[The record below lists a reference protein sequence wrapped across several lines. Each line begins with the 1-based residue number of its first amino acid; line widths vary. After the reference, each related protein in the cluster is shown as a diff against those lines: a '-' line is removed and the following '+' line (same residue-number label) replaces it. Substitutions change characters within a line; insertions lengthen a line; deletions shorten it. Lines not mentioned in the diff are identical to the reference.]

1 MIEQTNRV
9 AFSASPRADD
19 LPDAVVESTFADPA
33 GLEDFWTRWYLDGF
47 VDAGQGKVK
56 VLVGRPGSG
65 KTHFL
70 QHFARRAKA
79 MGYRTASVDAAAEKL
94 ASIDE
99 LYRAISRQMPWDS
112 LVRAGL
118 RHVLQE
124 QLGYPEFTGPVEDFL
139 GWVERERGLTAT
151 LIRRDVRE
159 AIDAFLGTIDLDGEF
174 FLAIRSWMNQLVL
187 NQDGAAAAEWLL
199 GGKLGATVRKGMGL
213 RSNVT
218 RRNGRT
224 LLASLAAWVHHLT
237 QRGIVVLVDNIGVL
251 SLTDRVEGRPYY
263 TRAARDQSYE
273 MMREL
278 IDDSAFSPYL
288 LTVIAGETEQ
298 VANSRTGFPSYPALW
313 ARLQSEV
320 AAARPNLFG
329 DLVDLDSLWSEPGE
343 HGARLLDNWRDV
355 EWTPDE
361 EGIVAPEDKTL
372 GLEWGRPRRV
382 VADVMRQR
390 AGREEGSA

>member
-1 MIEQTNRV
+1 MTEQANRF
-9 AFSASPRADD
+9 AFAASPAADG
-19 LPDAVVESTFADPA
+19 LPNSVVESTFADPA

-47 VDAGQGKVK
+47 VDEGQGKVK
-56 VLVGRPGSG
+56 LVVGRPGSG

-70 QHFARRAKA
+70 RHLAGRAGA
-79 MGYRTASVDAAAEKL
+79 MGYQTASVDAAEEKL

-99 LYRAISRQMPWDS
+99 LYRAISRQMPWEA
-112 LVRAGL
+112 LVRGGVQ
-118 RHVLQE
+118 HVLHE
-124 QLGYPEFTGPVEDFL
+124 QLGYPEFTGPAEAFF
-139 GWVERERGLTAT
+139 GWAESERGLTAN

-159 AIDAFLGTIDLDGEF
+159 AIDVFLGGMDLEGEF
-174 FLAIRSWMNQLVL
+174 FLAVRSWMNQVVL
-187 NQDGAAAAEWLL
+187 GQDSAAAAQWLM

-218 RRNGRT
+218 RRNGRA

-237 QRGIVVLVDNIGVL
+237 QRGIVVLIDNIGVL
-251 SLTDRVEGRPYY
+251 SLTERVEGRPYY
-263 TRAARDQSYE
+263 TRAIRDQSYE
-273 MMREL
+273 MIREL

-298 VANSRTGFPSYPALW
+298 VTNSRTGFPSYPALW

-320 AAARPNLFG
+320 SAARPNLFG
-329 DLVDLDSLWSEPGE
+329 DLVDLDTLWSEPGE
-343 HGARLLDNWRDV
+343 HLARLHDNWRDV

-361 EGIVAPEDKTL
+361 GEVRALEDKTL

-390 AGREEGSA
+390 AGQEGTV